1 MQGKKW
7 IAGAVLASGVG
18 ALLFSTGGSQA
29 QDGYGT
35 LGVENV
41 ILISIDTLRADHLG
55 PYGNA
60 RVKTPNFDKLA
71 AESIVFENAYSA
83 APTTLPSHTSLMTGS
98 YPHTHGVSKNGDMV
112 HPENQMMAETLKEAG
127 FRTLGVS
134 GAFPLNP
141 KFAFDQGFEA
151 YFANVGD
158 NAKVT
163 DAVLKKTP
171 QRAGGRMFLFIHYWD
186 VHWPYAPPAP
196 FDTMYRKD
204 LMGLNGSMEELKEI
218 RAGMHRGEADAF
230 ARSEVMKDLY
240 AGEVSW
246 TDQQIGRLLEG
257 LDEQGLL
264 DKSLLIITSDHG
276 EAFDEHKDYW
286 DHGPS
291 TYNSVTHVPLIIRLP
306 GGKGGGTRVSSL
318 VSNID
323 VMPTVLEVLNL
334 GSASRSEGVSFAR
347 AFMGQGLPKRTA
359 IYSEATKPEK
369 PEYEDGQLWPNTL
382 KCKGVWTESWKYQSC
397 PKVKTRELYTRDDAM
412 EQKDQYKAQGGVSAQ
427 LEKSVQTWVGT
438 GDPLQGGKDESQDT
452 IDALKALGYM
462 E

>member
-1 MQGKKW
+1 MQAKKW
-7 IAGAVLASGVG
+7 IAGAVVTLGLG
-18 ALLFSTGGSQA
+18 ALAIGAPRTQA
-29 QDGYGT
+29 QGGYTT
-35 LGVENV
+35 LGVQNV
-41 ILISIDTLRADHLG
+41 IVISIDTLRADHLG
-55 PYGNA
+55 PYGNT

-71 AESIVFENAYSA
+71 AESIVFENAFSA

-112 HPENQMMAETLKEAG
+112 HPDNQMLAEALLEGG
-127 FRTLGVS
+127 FKTLGVS
-134 GAFPLNP
+134 GAFPLNQ
-141 KFAFDQGFEA
+141 KFAFDQGFET
-151 YFANVGD
+151 YHSNVGD
-158 NAKVT
+158 NAEVT
-163 DAVLKKTP
+163 DAVLKRTP
-171 QRAGGRMFLFIHYWD
+171 QRAGSRMFLFIHYWD

-196 FDTMYRKD
+196 FDTLYRED
-204 LMGLNGSMEELKEI
+204 LMGLVGSMDELKEI

-257 LDEQGLL
+257 LDKQGLL
-264 DKSLLIITSDHG
+264 DKSMLIITSDHG

-286 DHGPS
+286 DHGPT

-323 VMPTVLEVLNL
+323 VMPSILEVLNL
-334 GSASRSEGVSFAR
+334 STAPRSEGVSFAP
-347 AFMGQGLPKRTA
+347 AFMGQSLPPRTA

-369 PEYEDGQLWPNTL
+369 PEYEDGQDWPNTL
-382 KCKGVWTESWKYQSC
+382 KCKGVWTASWKYQSC
-397 PKVKTRELYTRDDAM
+397 PKIKMRELYTRADET
-412 EQKDQYKAQGGVSAQ
+412 EQKDQLKAQAGVSAQ
-427 LEKSVQTWVGT
+427 LEKSVQTWVAT

>member
-1 MQGKKW
+1 MPAKKW
-7 IAGAVLASGVG
+7 IAGALVTLGVLGLALG
-18 ALLFSTGGSQA
+18 APSTQA
-29 QDGYGT
+29 QDGYST

-55 PYGNA
+55 AYGNS

-71 AESIVFENAYSA
+71 AESFVFESVFSA

-98 YPHTHGVSKNGDMV
+98 YPHTHGVSKNGDRV
-112 HPENQMMAETLKEAG
+112 HPDNEMMAEALQRGG

-134 GAFPLNP
+134 GAFPLNQ
-141 KFAFDQGFEA
+141 KFDFDQGFQA
-151 YFANVGD
+151 YFSNVGN
-158 NAKVT
+158 NAEVS
-163 DAVLKKTP
+163 DAVLKKTM
-171 QRAGGRMFLFIHYWD
+171 QRAGSRMFLFIHYWD

-196 FDTMYRKD
+196 FDTLYRKD
-204 LMGLNGSMEELKEI
+204 LMGLVGSMDELKEI
-218 RAGMHRGEADAF
+218 RAGMHRGEPEAF
-230 ARSEVMKDLY
+230 ARSEVLKDLY

-246 TDQQIGRLLEG
+246 TDQQVGRLLEG
-257 LDEQGLL
+257 LDAQGLL
-264 DKSLLIITSDHG
+264 ETSMLIVTSDHG

-306 GGKGGGTRVSSL
+306 GGKGGGTRVPQL

-334 GSASRSEGVSFAR
+334 STAPRSEGVSFAPV
-347 AFMGQGLPKRTA
+347 FMGQSQPPRVA

-369 PEYEDGQLWPNTL
+369 PEYEDGQDWPNTL
-382 KCKGVWTESWKYQSC
+382 KCKGVWTAKWKYQTC
-397 PKVKTRELYTRDDAM
+397 PKVETHELYTRADHS
-412 EQKDQYKAQGGVSAQ
+412 EQKDQRKAQAGVSAQ
-427 LEKSVQTWVGT
+427 LEKSVQTWLAT

-452 IDALKALGYM
+452 IDALRALGYM